1 VRLGC
6 KTACGRHQLKK
17 TRIVGGEDARSG
29 KWPWQA
35 SLQMGP
41 HGHVCGATVI
51 SNRWLISAAHCF
63 LDSDS
68 IAPQHCSGPH
78 NGTETQSLIL
88 DQKPYGNSGFLNMPF
103 FKKGLNLDNNVIA

>member
-1 VRLGC
+1 MSKSLCIRHSKMKWHCGFCYYFIQLFLL
-6 KTACGRHQLKK
+6 ACGRQQLKK

-35 SLQMGP
+35 SLQMGA

-68 IAPQHCSGPH
+68 VRY
-78 NGTETQSLIL
+78 EEVIL
-88 DQKPYGNSGFLNMPF
+88 S
-103 FKKGLNLDNNVIA
+103 